1 MSNGT
6 LYVDEVIPRW
16 YVGLIC
22 LFLYPIGFIAI
33 CANIC
38 VLIATVRSRKLRDNT
53 GIIIASMAVNDL
65 VSGVFLFEFT
75 ITMWMVDHSVLYC
88 QIQNAIS
95 YCFVAMS
102 VMHVIFMNI
111 DRYVYIMHPFL
122 YQRYNTRLRTLACVA
137 SIWLL
142 PVTSLLIH
150 RIPGHR
156 SVSCMYAAHTLS
168 IALISFSSVVIV
180 PAILMAFL
188 FYRLYGVVRRQ
199 SSAVQQQVTQAQSP
213 SSPHVKRSQKKA
225 IKLITMI
232 MALFLCCWIPS
243 QIVPTLFLAFD
254 ADIKLLLNYFYPWFF
269 VFGFLN
275 PALNPIVY
283 VMYNPRYKQEVIHWL
298 KPQRKVDNDT
308 D

>member
-1 MSNGT
+1 MSNDT
-6 LYVDEVIPRW
+6 LYVEEVIPRW
-16 YVGLIC
+16 YVGLVC
-22 LFLYPIGFIAI
+22 LFLYPIGFMAI
-33 CANIC
+33 CANTC

-65 VSGVFLFEFT
+65 LTGVFVFEFT

-88 QIQNAIS
+88 QIQIAITF
-95 YCFVAMS
+95 CFIVMS
-102 VMHVIFMNI
+102 VMHVILMNI

-156 SVSCMYAAHTLS
+156 SVSCMYAAHTFP
-168 IALISFSSVVIV
+168 IAVLIFSNVVIV

-188 FYRLYGVVRRQ
+188 FYRLYGVVSKQ
-199 SSAVQQQVTQAQSP
+199 SSAVQQQVTQAQST
-213 SSPHVKRSQKKA
+213 PHVKRSQMKA
-225 IKLITMI
+225 IKLITTI
-232 MALFLCCWIPS
+232 MTLFLCCWIPS
-243 QIVPTLFLAFD
+243 QLVPTLFVAFD
-254 ADIKLLLNYFYPWFF
+254 ADITLLLNYFSPWFY

-283 VMYNPRYKQEVIHWL
+283 VIYNPRYKQEVIYWL
-298 KPQRKVDNDT
+298 KPIRKVDSDT